1 MQPQP
6 MLTHTRSHRWLWSYL
21 SHGKNIVTVQSEL
34 EHIRKYLTIMHFRYD
49 GLFDYTIDCSEDL
62 LSCRIPKL
70 TLQPVVENAI
80 YHGIKLRH
88 SKGNIYIV
96 GYTED
101 EQTGYIE
108 VHDDGPGFSPEQ
120 LQTVQEALSSVD
132 FHNNRTGYG
141 LLNINARLK
150 LLLGPESGITITS
163 EPEDTCVRI
172 TFRMR
177 QQEET

>member
-34 EHIRKYLTIMHFRYD
+34 EHIRNYLTIMHFRYD

-120 LQTVQEALSSVD
+120 LLSRRIHVCGSLFACVSRKKHKD
-132 FHNNRTGYG
+132 PIKPQQFS
-141 LLNINARLK
+141 
-150 LLLGPESGITITS
+150 EGIL
-163 EPEDTCVRI
+163 CVRSL
-172 TFRMR
+172 
-177 QQEET
+177 